1 MIFSLNTRTQPHART
16 LSRYAQV
23 FNNSPD
29 ETAHCRML
37 LHRENVVN
45 SLIMIQP
52 MLLSYSFNGPP
63 EPVLLDVQS
72 IAADRILL
80 LDSFFTVVVFHGTSV
95 AQWRKANYHEQVRV
109 RRTVPSP
116 QSRRSSAAQ

>member
-1 MIFSLNTRTQPHART
+1 M
-16 LSRYAQV
+16 